1 MGCAQ
6 HDDGAGGIVR
16 LTRDQEHRARTGFD
30 MVQADPPAAQRLLAA
45 VVRSRSAGP
54 TARVIAW
61 WGLGRLAHDGGAIDA
76 ALTLYTDAVAL
87 AVDTEQFDLA
97 AEVRISWSVCLSARG
112 DNAAALD
119 QLALAEPMLP
129 QGRSADYAC
138 SGFVLAS
145 AGDRE
150 EAIAAYSA
158 GLPLLLA
165 AGDEIA
171 AARLYSNRG
180 MRSCSSDGSGRL
192 RRLHPVAGDGG
203 AARPAPPRRRRRTT
217 WVTCTGGWATC
228 RSVAGFAG
236 APSMTLGSP
245 GDTGDSTSTSA
256 RCCWRPASPTRPSDS
271 RRRRRITVRQQRRTT
286 GRSVDHGCA
295 ARLLAGD
302 TNGCSSRCAKRWRS
316 SPKRGVARGPPLPT
330 TG

>member
-1 MGCAQ
+1 MT
-6 HDDGAGGIVR
+6 DGAGGIVR

-97 AEVRISWSVCLSARG
+97 AEVRISWSVCLSAGG

-119 QLALAEPMLP
+119 QLALAEPMLRAGP
-129 QGRSADYAC
+129 LGRLRMQR
-138 SGFVLAS
+138 GFVLAS

-150 EAIAAYSA
+150 EAIAAYDA

-171 AARLYSNRG
+171 ATRLYSNRG
-180 MRSCSSDGSGRL
+180 VALVQLGRFDEALADFTRSQEMAVQLGQHLLAAGAAHNLGYLHGRL
-192 RRLHPVAGDGG
+192 GDVP
-203 AARPAPPRRRRRTT
+203 AALR
-217 WVTCTGGWATC
+217 
-228 RSVAGFAG
+228 GFAD
-236 APSMTLGSP
+236 ARAQYATLGSP
-245 GDTGDSTSTSA
+245 GRYLGDL
-256 RCCWRPASPTRPSDS
+256 D
-271 RRRRRITVRQQRRTT
+271 I
-286 GRSVDHGCA
+286 DECA
-295 ARLLAGD
+295 VLLEAGLAD
-302 TNGCSSRCAKRWRS
+302 
-316 SPKRGVARGPPLPT
+316 
-330 TG
+330 